1 MWTTIEDRLRIRRSL
16 RDDRPRDRCGSE
28 VLRGSVDAAHSRLA
42 GANNFVAGRV
52 VDGSPISAV
61 RAAIR

>member
-16 RDDRPRDRCGSE
+16 RDRPRDRCRSE
-28 VLRGSVDAAHSRLA
+28 VLRGAVDAAHSRLT
-42 GANNFVAGRV
+42 GANNFEAGRV

-61 RAAIR
+61 RASIR